1 MGNMRSTLILIAAT
15 CLVGIAN
22 RLRVIPAAL
31 GIGINVVLI
40 ALMIINIVMLLR
52 KEKRS

>member
-1 MGNMRSTLILIAAT
+1 MRSTLILIAAT

-40 ALMIINIVMLLR
+40 ALMIINIVMTLKKGR
-52 KEKRS
+52 Q

>member
-1 MGNMRSTLILIAAT
+1 MCNMKTTLILIAAT

-22 RLRVIPAAL
+22 RLDIVPGTV

-40 ALMIINIVMLLR
+40 ALMIVNIIMIIKKGR
-52 KEKRS
+52 